1 MLASLLIVFREI
13 LEAGLIVGIVL
24 AASEGV
30 PARGRWVAGGVGAGI
45 LGAALVALFAG
56 ALSQALA
63 GIGQELFTVAI
74 LCVAVMMLGWHIIWM
89 ARHGREMAAEMS
101 ATSKAVKNGD
111 KSLLALAVVIAVAV
125 LREGSEVV
133 LFLYG
138 IAVSTNEGPMS
149 LLLGGLLGVGLGAL
163 VSYLLYRGLVIIP
176 VRHLFRVTNGL
187 VALLAAGM
195 AGQAAA
201 LLSRVDLIPTWGNR
215 LWDSSRILAEDS
227 LVGRALHAL
236 VGYSDRPA
244 GVQVAAYIV
253 TLIVLVA
260 CGRVV
265 ANAPRKATTGASLHH
280 PLPESR

>member
-45 LGAALVALFAG
+45 LGAAFVAVFAG
-56 ALSQALA
+56 ALSQALE
-63 GIGQELFTVAI
+63 GIGQEIFTVAI
-74 LCVAVMMLGWHIIWM
+74 LCVAVLMLGWHIIWM
-89 ARHGREMAAEMS
+89 AQHGREMAAEMS

-125 LREGSEVV
+125 LREGAEVV

-138 IAVSTNEGPMS
+138 IAVSTHEGPVP
-149 LLLGGLLGVGLGAL
+149 LLIGGLLGLGLG
-163 VSYLLYRGLVIIP
+163 VVISYLLYRGLVIIP
-176 VRHLFRVTNGL
+176 VRHLFRVTNAL

-227 LVGRALHAL
+227 ILGRALHAL
-236 VGYSDRPA
+236 VGYSDRPV
-244 GVQVAAYIV
+244 GVQVAAYLG
-253 TLIVLVA
+253 TLIALVA
-260 CGRVV
+260 CARMV
-265 ANAPRKATTGASLHH
+265 AKSPPKAATGASLRR
-280 PLPESR
+280 PLPDSR